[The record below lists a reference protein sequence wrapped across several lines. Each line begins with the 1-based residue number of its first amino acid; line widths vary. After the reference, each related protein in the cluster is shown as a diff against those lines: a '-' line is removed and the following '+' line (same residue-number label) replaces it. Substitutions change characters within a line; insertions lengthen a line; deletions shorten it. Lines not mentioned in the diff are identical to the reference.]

1 MNHITVVAHGAP
13 GSFVRNV
20 QENPQIA
27 VDLLREVKAL
37 IATIPDPLNPLRMRL
52 QAAVDLAELG
62 HVPRRPL
69 AERLEREAAVVGAG
83 LDAESIEQAGELA

>member
-13 GSFVRNV
+13 NSLARSI

-27 VDLLREVKAL
+27 LDFRYAVEDAIRA
-37 IATIPDPLNPLRMRL
+37 IPDPLNATRVRL
-52 QAAVDLAELG
+52 QAAVDLFALG

-69 AERLEREAAVVGAG
+69 PLRLELEAAVTGAH
-83 LDAESIEQAGELA
+83 LDGQSLEQAS

>member
-27 VDLLREVKAL
+27 LDLLNEAKFVADSFL
-37 IATIPDPLNPLRMRL
+37 SVTSPLRMRL
-52 QAAVDLAELG
+52 KAAIELAELG

-69 AERLEREAAVVGAG
+69 SETLQREAGIVGAG
-83 LDAESIEQAGELA
+83 LDSESLEQAS